1 MIRLDLPE
9 QFATERLLLQRLRY
23 EDAEEIFYTYA
34 SKPEATR
41 YMSWPTHQNID
52 DTRTFLQYAVWAW
65 QEGTDYSYTIRLK
78 TNGRLL
84 GSIGIMNDQGKIQF
98 GYILSPVWWN
108 NGLATEACKQ
118 VMALLQQQ
126 QGIFRISTF
135 VDVENIASIRV
146 LEKCGLIKEASLT
159 NWMRFPNQQN
169 QPKDCAI
176 YVLPVKELITG

>member
-1 MIRLDLPE
+1 
-9 QFATERLLLQRLRY
+9 
-23 EDAEEIFYTYA
+23 
-34 SKPEATR
+34 
-41 YMSWPTHQNID
+41 
-52 DTRTFLQYAVWAW
+52 
-65 QEGTDYSYTIRLK
+65 
-78 TNGRLL
+78 
-84 GSIGIMNDQGKIQF
+84 
-98 GYILSPVWWN
+98 
-108 NGLATEACKQ
+108 
-118 VMALLQQQ
+118 LLQQQ